1 MCGICGVIN
10 KKHDKIPAVV
20 SMVNTMNDLI
30 AHRGPDGEG
39 TWFNQDG
46 FAGFGHRRLSIID
59 LQTGGQPMTD
69 DSGNWIVYNGEV
81 YNYIELR
88 EELGKENFSTTSDT
102 EVILRAYQKWGDG
115 CVQHFRG
122 MFSFALW
129 DENNQSFFCARD
141 RFGIKPFYYYEDGD
155 QFFFASEPKA
165 LLPFVKEIRTNM
177 EALKEY
183 LAFQFC
189 LGGKTLFEGIHELQ
203 PAHTLT
209 INSKGK
215 TAVEKYWEVFYEPDF
230 SHTEAYYEDELRNLI
245 ADSVHIHTRS
255 DVPIGA
261 YLSGGVDSSAIASL
275 ACAEDPKN
283 FMGFIG
289 KFGEGPEFDES
300 SYAREVAHKNGF
312 PLKEILITADDFIN
326 NIRQVIYHMDYP
338 SAGPG
343 SFPQYMVSQ
352 IAAKHR
358 KVVMGGQ
365 GGDEIFGGYTR
376 YLIAYFE
383 QCIKAAIDGTMDNGN
398 FIVTYESILPNLTSL
413 RNYKPL
419 LQEFWKDELF
429 APMDRRYFRLINRA
443 NAIGDEINWSALENY
458 SAYKTFRSIF
468 NSENISGESYFD
480 LMTHFDFKTLLPALL
495 HVEDRV
501 SMAHGLESRV
511 PFLDHHIVEFAAKM
525 PPNVKFKN
533 GNLKHILREAVRPM
547 IPENIYARKDK
558 MGFPTP
564 LSEWM
569 RGPAKEFI
577 IDIFSSQKAKQRGYV
592 NNQSILAQL
601 ELEPRFSRKIWGF
614 LNLEL
619 WHQEFEDESE
629 KFHALAAK

>member
-10 KKHDKIPAVV
+10 ASYEKIPAVV
-20 SMVNTMNDLI
+20 SMVDTMSKLI

-39 TWFNQDG
+39 NWFHKDG
-46 FAGFGHRRLSIID
+46 FVGFGHRRLSIID
-59 LQTGGQPMTD
+59 LETGNQPMTD
-69 DSGNWIVYNGEV
+69 DSGNWIIYNGEI
-81 YNYIELR
+81 YNYIEVR
-88 EELGKENFSTTSDT
+88 EELGSGLFKTASDT
-102 EVILRAYQKWGDG
+102 EVILRAYQKWGAD

-129 DENNQSFFCARD
+129 DERKKHLFCARD
-141 RFGIKPFYYYEDGD
+141 RFGIKPFYFFQDGPL
-155 QFFFASEPKA
+155 FFFASEPKA
-165 LLPFVKEIRTNM
+165 LLPFVKEIRTNL

-189 LGGKTLFEGIHELQ
+189 LDGKTLFEGIHELQ

-209 INSKGK
+209 ISGGK
-215 TAVEKYWEVFYEPDF
+215 ISTQKYWEVLYKPDF
-230 SHTEAYYEDELRNLI
+230 SHDETYYEEKLRDLI
-245 ADSVHIHTRS
+245 EDSVNIHTRS

-275 ACAEDPKN
+275 ACSDDPKN

-289 KFGEGPEFDES
+289 KFAEGPEYDES
-300 SYAREVAHKNGF
+300 SYAREVAQKNGF
-312 PLKEILITADDFIN
+312 PLKEITITADDFIN
-326 NIRQVIYHMDYP
+326 TIRKVIYYMDYP

-352 IAAKHR
+352 MAVKHR

-443 NAIGDEINWSALENY
+443 NTIGDEINWDMLENY
-458 SAYKTFRSIF
+458 SAYKTFRGIF
-468 NSENISGESYFD
+468 NSENIGKESYFD
-480 LMTHFDFKTLLPALL
+480 LMTHFDFETSLPALL

-511 PFLDHHIVEFAAKM
+511 PFLDHPIVELAARM

-533 GNLKHILREAVRPM
+533 GTLKHILRKAVRPF
-547 IPENIYARKDK
+547 IPEKVYARMDK

-569 RGPAKEFI
+569 RGSAKTFI
-577 IDIFSSQKAKQRGYV
+577 MDIFSSQKAKGRGYV
-592 NNQSILAQL
+592 NNQAILTQL
-601 ELEPRFSRKIWGF
+601 ETEPRYSRKIWGF

-619 WHQEFEDESE
+619 WHQEFEDKASE
-629 KFHALAAK
+629 FQALRKN

>member
-10 KKHDKIPAVV
+10 KKYEKIPAVV
-20 SMVNTMNDLI
+20 SMVDTMNNLI

-39 TWFNQDG
+39 TWFHQGG
-46 FAGFGHRRLSIID
+46 FIGFGHRRLSIID
-59 LQTGGQPMTD
+59 LKTGNQPMTD
-69 DSGNWIVYNGEV
+69 DSGNWIVYNGEI
-81 YNYIELR
+81 YNYVELR
-88 EELGKENFSTTSDT
+88 EELGVDQFTTTSDT
-102 EVILRAYQKWGDG
+102 EVILRAYLRWGAE

-122 MFSFALW
+122 MFSFVLW
-129 DENNQSFFCARD
+129 DEQNKRVFCARD
-141 RFGIKPFYYYEDGD
+141 RFGIKPFYFYQDGPL
-155 QFFFASEPKA
+155 FFFASEPKA
-165 LLPFVKEIRTNM
+165 LLPFVKEIRTNL

-189 LGGKTLFEGIHELQ
+189 LDGKTLFEGITELQ

-209 INSKGK
+209 INNGMIS
-215 TAVEKYWEVFYEPDF
+215 TQKYWEVFYEPDF
-230 SHTEAYYEDELRNLI
+230 SHNETYYEKQLRVLI
-245 ADSVHIHTRS
+245 EDSVKIHTRS

-275 ACAEDPKN
+275 ACGDDPKN

-289 KFGEGPEFDES
+289 KFAEGPEFDES
-300 SYAREVAHKNGF
+300 AYAREVAEKNGF
-312 PLKEILITADDFIN
+312 PLKEITITSDDFIN
-326 NIRQVIYHMDYP
+326 TIRKVIYYMDYP

-352 IAAKHR
+352 MAAKHR

-365 GGDEIFGGYTR
+365 GGDEIFGGYAR

-398 FIVTYESILPNLTSL
+398 FIVTYESILPNLSSL
-413 RNYKPL
+413 QNYKPL

-443 NAIGDEINWSALENY
+443 NTIGDEINWDMLKNY
-458 SAYKTFRSIF
+458 SAYKTFRGIF
-468 NSENISGESYFD
+468 NSENIGKESYFD
-480 LMTHFDFKTLLPALL
+480 LMTHFDFETLLPALL

-511 PFLDHHIVEFAAKM
+511 PFLDHAIVEFAAKM
-525 PPNVKFKN
+525 PPNVKFKD
-533 GNLKHILREAVRPM
+533 GNLKHILRKAVRPF
-547 IPENIYARKDK
+547 IPESVYARKDK

-569 RGPAKEFI
+569 RGPAKTFI
-577 IDIFSSQKAKQRGYV
+577 MDTFSSRKAKDRGYV
-592 NNQSILAQL
+592 DNQAILAQL
-601 ELEPRFSRKIWGF
+601 ENEPRFSRKIWGF

-619 WHQEFEDESE
+619 WHQEFEDKAAE
-629 KFHALAAK
+629 FHALGKN